1 MMKKIIL
8 LCMVAL
14 TLNSCQQK
22 MKPDLKNPLLNE
34 FKTPFE
40 VPPFDLINNE
50 HFIPAAEAAMIKH
63 NDEIEAI
70 VSNQD
75 EPDFMNTIVAYE
87 RSGALLDNIMAVF
100 NNLKNSHTND
110 ELQDIA
116 IKLVPEV
123 TKHQD
128 AIKLNEA
135 LFGRIKSIYDRKDD
149 LTLDTEDSKLLEET
163 YLKFVRGG
171 ANLPEEKKARFR
183 EINEELSVLSL
194 TFSQNILNE
203 TNNFKLIVESE
214 ADLSGLPV
222 ALKETAAKTAETAGM
237 PGKWIF
243 TVHKPSL
250 IPFITYAD
258 NRIMRENLFKAYINL
273 GNNNNEFDNNKIIEK
288 IIALRAER
296 ADMLGYKTHADFIL
310 ERNMAKTPDKVIS
323 FLDQIWKPAL
333 RVAKAEAKQLQEM
346 IYASGENFTLEPWD
360 WWYYTEKVRKAKYE
374 IDEET
379 LREYFV
385 LENVRDGAFD
395 VANKLFGLQF
405 EQRNDIPKYHPD
417 VQVFEVKDADGSHI
431 GILYMDFFP
440 RESKKS
446 GAWMSEYRGQKMKD
460 GKNIRPVVTTN
471 FNFSLPVSDKP
482 ALITNEE
489 AETLFHEF
497 GHALHG
503 LLSQCRYE
511 SLSGTSVPR
520 DFVELPSQIMENWA
534 SDPEV
539 MKTYARHYLTGEV
552 IPDEILNKLDKSQ
565 YFNQGF
571 ITIEYMAASYLDMD
585 YHTLTYPAQISVP
598 AFEQQSMKK
607 MGMIPEI
614 VVRYKSTYFN
624 HIFSGGYSA
633 GYYSYIWAEVLDS
646 DAFQAFK
653 EKSLFDRETAIAFRK
668 NILEKGGTEDPMVL
682 YVKFRGKE
690 PDISALLRKR
700 GLL

>member
-1 MMKKIIL
+1 
-8 LCMVAL
+8 MVAL